1 MSDVSKRLDIL
12 HNQVLQACNAADRN
26 PTDINIL
33 AVTKT
38 QPSSSIASALSS
50 GQKHFGENY
59 LQESLSKILA
69 LPSATWHFIGAIQS
83 NKTKNIAENFDWV
96 HSIAS
101 LKVARRLNEQRPA
114 HLNPMKV
121 MIQINV
127 SNERNKSGVAI
138 AETLKLAAD
147 IVALPNLSLQ
157 GFMAI
162 PEPSNSFEQQR
173 QPFRQAREIRDN
185 IADILD
191 IQLPHLSMGMS
202 KDFAAA
208 IIEGATW
215 IRIGTAIFGPRINS
229 GDIQ

>member
-1 MSDVSKRLDIL
+1 MSDISKRLDIL
-12 HNQVLQACNAADRN
+12 SNQVLHACNAADRN

-33 AVTKT
+33 AVAKS

-59 LQESLSKILA
+59 LQESLPKILA

-83 NKTKNIAENFDWV
+83 NKTKHIAENFDWV

-101 LKVARRLNEQRPA
+101 LKVARRLNEQRPT

-127 SNERNKSGVAI
+127 SNERSKSGVAI
-138 AETLKLAAD
+138 SETLKLAAD
-147 IVALPNLSLQ
+147 IAALPNLSLQ

-215 IRIGTAIFGPRINS
+215 IRIGKAIFGPRINS

>member
-1 MSDVSKRLDIL
+1 
-12 HNQVLQACNAADRN
+12 
-26 PTDINIL
+26 
-33 AVTKT
+33 
-38 QPSSSIASALSS
+38 
-50 GQKHFGENY
+50 
-59 LQESLSKILA
+59 
-69 LPSATWHFIGAIQS
+69 
-83 NKTKNIAENFDWV
+83 
-96 HSIAS
+96 
-101 LKVARRLNEQRPA
+101 
-114 HLNPMKV
+114 MKV

-162 PEPSNSFEQQR
+162 PEPSNSFAQQR
-173 QPFRQAREIRDN
+173 QAFRQAREIRDN

-215 IRIGTAIFGPRINS
+215 IRIGKAIFGPRINS
-229 GDIQ
+229 GDIK